1 MPRVIIIL
9 LSLLLLLPACTIVDM
24 GGALDEIGKQEPVP
38 QQIKRT
44 GKPMPL
50 LGNYEDAPTPAW
62 RKGDT
67 YYIQLPVAYVPA
79 KDWIFHHFS
88 PKLLH
93 NVFEYPQCLTKEE
106 ISHYPTEYYYAV
118 LTKEQF
124 TEAGRHPKIE
134 VKGGRMRN
142 MVYDIVPAAQV
153 DLRGAEKLT
162 ACASRFPDRIL
173 QDRLPERRTTG
184 NQWRRPLVFVLDIAD
199 IPLSVAATPIGWV
212 ANVVL
217 CPFVR
222 K

>member
-1 MPRVIIIL
+1 MLRVIIML
-9 LSLLLLLPACTIVDM
+9 LYLLLLLPACTIVDM

-44 GKPMPL
+44 GKPI
-50 LGNYEDAPTPAW
+50 YEDAPTPAW

-67 YYIQLPVAYVPA
+67 YYVQLFPIAYVPA
-79 KDWIFHHFS
+79 KDWLIVHFS
-88 PKLLH
+88 PYLL
-93 NVFEYPQCLTKEE
+93 NNFFEWPQPLTLEQ
-106 ISHYPTEYYYAV
+106 ISHYPTEIYYAE
-118 LTKEQF
+118 LDKEQF
-124 TEAGRHPKIE
+124 AEVCRPPKFE
-134 VKGGRMRN
+134 FNPRTRN
-142 MVYDIVPAAQV
+142 MKYRILPAADV

-162 ACASRFPDRIL
+162 AYASRLPNPIL

-184 NQWRRPLVFVLDIAD
+184 NQWRRPLVFVLDVAD

-212 ANVVL
+212 VNVIL

>member
-24 GGALDEIGKQEPVP
+24 GGALDEIGKQEAVP

-62 RKGDT
+62 KKGDT
-67 YYIQLPVAYVPA
+67 YYIQLPIAYVPA
-79 KDWIFHHFS
+79 KDWHIAHFS
-88 PKLLH
+88 PYLLN
-93 NVFEYPQCLTKEE
+93 NVFEWPQCLTPEA
-106 ISHYPTEYYYAV
+106 ISHYPTEIYYAE
-118 LTKEQF
+118 LNRKQF
-124 TEAGRHPKIE
+124 AEACRHPKFE
-134 VKGGRMRN
+134 FTPRMRN
-142 MVYDIVPAAQV
+142 MKYRILPAAEV
-153 DLRGAEKLT
+153 DLTGAEKLT
-162 ACASRFPDRIL
+162 NCATRWPQRIL
-173 QDRLPERRTTG
+173 QDRLPYRRTTG
-184 NQWRRPLVFVLDIAD
+184 NQWRRPLVFVLDVAD

-212 ANVVL
+212 ANVIL